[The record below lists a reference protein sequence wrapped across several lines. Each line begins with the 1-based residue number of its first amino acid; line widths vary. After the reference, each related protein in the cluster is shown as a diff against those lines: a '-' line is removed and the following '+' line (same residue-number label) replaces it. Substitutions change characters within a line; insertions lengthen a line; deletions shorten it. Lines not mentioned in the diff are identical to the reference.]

1 MFLMMFREKFPTFN
15 KWCQTPRAG
24 APEFY
29 KPHVLVNN
37 ANGGQIELII
47 CDVNDFFTFISWN
60 AIKIFDA
67 GVESMEGYQ
76 GHNSACVIKY
86 STLIIQ
92 FKIFVV

>member
-1 MFLMMFREKFPTFN
+1 MMFHEKFPTFN
-15 KWCQTPRAG
+15 KWCQIQRAG

-47 CDVNDFFTFISWN
+47 RDVNDFFTFISWN

-67 GVESMEGYQ
+67 GGLEVKWAVPEK
-76 GHNSACVIKY
+76 H
-86 STLIIQ
+86 IINFYGLQ
-92 FKIFVV
+92 DTNIF